1 MSGPVSGPVSGPPGA
16 RPVSASRRAALRVR
30 WLRLRRTLA
39 TSGFRTAM
47 RVLPPAPLTLVAGL
61 PDREENSLVTA
72 LRVRQRSDGRVVLVA
87 ADPAA
92 ARAALEQVAA
102 ALGAGSTE
110 TDRVEIVPKADPRT
124 ALLFLRAGLVF
135 YTHGLYDS
143 PRPAGRRLHVNLWH
157 GTGPKWTANAVFT
170 QRVGAQAHVAA
181 ASAWGAQT
189 ALSLGMR
196 GAVLV
201 TGNPRQDLLGTVP
214 PGRAAEAT
222 AALGLDPGVP
232 FVLWLPTF
240 RSSAR
245 AGAAVGLE
253 EGQRLADDA
262 LAARLAALAREH
274 GAQLVVKPHR
284 LDADRYAAT
293 GAHVVDDGDLERA
306 GLTLTQF
313 AGLAAGMLS
322 DYSSAWVDYLPTGR
336 PVALY
341 CPDLDRYVADRG
353 FNQPPL
359 DRVAAG
365 LLLHTTED
373 AAEFFA
379 AAASNRGFREPAR
392 ARLVREIG
400 ADVGPDKGQRLL
412 DDVRRLGLARFGSA
426 FGISDRRASAQLS
439 GRQDGVR

>member
-1 MSGPVSGPVSGPPGA
+1 V
-16 RPVSASRRAALRVR
+16 
-30 WLRLRRTLA
+30 
-39 TSGFRTAM
+39 
-47 RVLPPAPLTLVAGL
+47 
-61 PDREENSLVTA
+61 
-72 LRVRQRSDGRVVLVA
+72 
-87 ADPAA
+87 DP
-92 ARAALEQVAA
+92 RN
-102 ALGAGSTE
+102 
-110 TDRVEIVPKADPRT
+110 TDRIEIVAKADPRT
-124 ALLFLRAGLVF
+124 ALLFLRSRLVF

-143 PRPAGRRLHVNLWH
+143 PRPPGRRLHVNLWH
-157 GTGPKWTANAVFT
+157 GTGPKWTANSVFT
-170 QRVGAQAHVAA
+170 QRVGAQAHAAA

-189 ALSLGMR
+189 ALALDMR

-214 PGRAAEAT
+214 PDRAAEAT
-222 AALGLDPGVP
+222 TALGLEPGVP

-253 EGQRLADDA
+253 EGERLGDDP
-262 LAARLAALAREH
+262 LTARLAELASEH
-274 GAQLVVKPHR
+274 GTRLVVKPHR

-293 GAHVVDDGDLERA
+293 GAHVVDDHDLERA

-353 FNQPPL
+353 FNDPPL

-365 LLLHTTED
+365 LLLHTAED

-379 AAASNRGFREPAR
+379 AAASDRDFRDQARG
-392 ARLVREIG
+392 RLIEEIG
-400 ADVGPDKGQRLL
+400 ADAGGDKGHRLL
-412 DDVRRLGLARFGSA
+412 DDVRRLGLARFGSP
-426 FGISDRRASAQLS
+426 FGISDRVQ
-439 GRQDGVR
+439 